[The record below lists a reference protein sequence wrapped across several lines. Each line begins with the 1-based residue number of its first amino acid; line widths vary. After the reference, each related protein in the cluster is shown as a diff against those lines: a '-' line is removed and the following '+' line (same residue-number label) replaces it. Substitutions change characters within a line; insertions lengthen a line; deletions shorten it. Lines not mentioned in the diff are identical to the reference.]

1 MGGGVFTREGD
12 LKNAASY
19 PLWLQEVLLE
29 TGAAKSRVM
38 SHPLFRALRDG
49 ELGLHAMRAFLIN
62 GWPVIN
68 QFPQYMGMNLQK
80 IGPEETP
87 GSRMARRYLTR
98 NIRVEQNHADYWV
111 DWAAAH
117 DVSREDLQ
125 AGEAPPLAF
134 ALSHWCW
141 KSSNAD
147 PLHASMAATN
157 FAVEGVTGEW
167 STLLCSRDTLAHSYP
182 EPIRKKT
189 MRWLRLHAH
198 YDDAHPWEALDIV
211 ATLLGRAPRVADIRE
226 VKRSIQRSYEYFEV
240 SLNCCLEV

>member
-1 MGGGVFTREGD
+1 MGSVGGGFIREGD
-12 LKNAASY
+12 LKNIASY

-29 TGAAKSRVM
+29 TGAAKSRVT
-38 SHPLFRALRDG
+38 SHPLFRSLRDG
-49 ELGLHAMRAFLIN
+49 ELGPREMRAFLIN

-125 AGEAPPLAF
+125 AGDAPPLAF

-157 FAVEGVTGEW
+157 FAVEGVSGEW
-167 STLLCSRDTLAHSYP
+167 STLLCSRDTLAQSYP
-182 EPIRKKT
+182 ESIR
-189 MRWLRLHAH
+189 
-198 YDDAHPWEALDIV
+198 
-211 ATLLGRAPRVADIRE
+211 
-226 VKRSIQRSYEYFEV
+226 
-240 SLNCCLEV
+240 

>member
-1 MGGGVFTREGD
+1 MMGGGYLRDGE
-12 LKNAASY
+12 LKNIASY
-19 PLWLQEVLLE
+19 PLWLQDVVLE
-29 TGAAKSRVM
+29 TGELKSRVVG
-38 SHPLFRALRDG
+38 HPLFAALRDCRLD
-49 ELGLHAMRAFLIN
+49 EHAMRAFLIN
-62 GWPVIN
+62 GWPVID

-111 DWAAAH
+111 DWASAH
-117 DVSREDLQ
+117 NVKREELQ
-125 AGEAPPLAF
+125 AGDTPPLAY

-147 PLHASMAATN
+147 SLPSSVAATN

-167 STLLCSRDTLAHSYP
+167 SILVCSSDSLEKSYP
-182 EPIRKKT
+182 EDIRKKS
-189 MRWLRLHAH
+189 MRWLKMHAH

-211 ATLLGRAPRVADIRE
+211 ATLLGHAPAASAVRD
-226 VKRSIQRSYEYFEV
+226 VKRGIQRSYEYFRV
-240 SLNCCLEV
+240 SLDCCLDT